1 MACVAGAFSIH
12 GVVVAGASEALM
24 LCLLGEGRLMVP
36 SPHDAMRKS
45 LVETSIMAHHRVD
58 APPQVDPV
66 KGAQAAEV
74 VSDEL
79 EVPEANCFA
88 RGQYTACQTLAI
100 GGHGDCRQGNHH
112 NI

>member
-1 MACVAGAFSIH
+1 MACIAGAFSIH

-66 KGAQAAEV
+66 KGAPSSPLLGER
-74 VSDEL
+74 L
-79 EVPEANCFA
+79 
-88 RGQYTACQTLAI
+88 RLLK
-100 GGHGDCRQGNHH
+100 
-112 NI
+112 